1 MEPIYNILM
10 ASTLKRIKR
19 SNKEEKTL
27 QSGKLPPLQV
37 CSEQIPV
44 TPTCSCKDKQLAHED
59 VCTCMKCVPKSD
71 LVYHF
76 PCCL

>member
-1 MEPIYNILM
+1 M

-44 TPTCSCKDKQLAHED
+44 TRKDKQLAHEH